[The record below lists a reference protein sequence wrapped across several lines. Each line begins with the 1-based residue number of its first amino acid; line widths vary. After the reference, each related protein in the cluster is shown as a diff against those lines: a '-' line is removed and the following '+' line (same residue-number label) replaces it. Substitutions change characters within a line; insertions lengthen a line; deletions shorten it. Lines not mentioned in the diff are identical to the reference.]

1 VKKPLVARLRTYHR
15 WIAAGAMLVL
25 TWIAVTGLALML
37 DLLTEPHFPAPPPQ
51 AELPLEAMVA
61 VAAEGARQA
70 AATTASPTEIVVKVG
85 QAQGAPRLVAAQAS
99 KGTTTIRVVA
109 EPPRRPLGAY
119 LQFRIKLHVLLERLH
134 RGNILGLPGQ
144 FLSVLGGLSFLF
156 LTLSGVWMY
165 VDLLLKRR
173 RLGRPGLFW
182 KA

>member
-1 VKKPLVARLRTYHR
+1 MKKPLVARLRTYHR

-37 DLLTEPHFPAPPPQ
+37 DLLTEPHFPPPPPQ
-51 AELPLEAMVA
+51 AELPLEAMA
-61 VAAEGARQA
+61 VLASDAARRA
-70 AATTASPTEIVVKVG
+70 AAAAASPTEVVVKVG
-85 QAQGAPRLVAAQAS
+85 QAEGAPRLLAAQAS
-99 KGTTTIRVVA
+99 KGTETTRLLA
-109 EPPRRPLGAY
+109 EPPRRPPGAY

-144 FLSVLGGLSFLF
+144 FLSVLGALSFLF
-156 LTLSGVWMY
+156 LTVSGVWMY

-173 RLGRPGLFW
+173 RLGRAGLFW

>member
-1 VKKPLVARLRTYHR
+1 VKKPLVVRLRTYHR

-37 DLLTEPHFPAPPPQ
+37 DLLTEPHFPTPPPQ

-70 AATTASPTEIVVKVG
+70 AAATASPTEVVG
-85 QAQGAPRLVAAQAS
+85 QAQGAPRLLAAQAS
-99 KGTTTIRVVA
+99 KGATITRVVA
-109 EPPRRPLGAY
+109 EPPRRPPGAY

-156 LTLSGVWMY
+156 LTVSGVWMY